1 MAAVTTTVAKKKM
14 LLARAGDAALPKIVK
29 MAFGNSGVTSGGV
42 IIEPTE
48 DQTDLNSE
56 IGRYDI
62 TSHEVISDTQVKY
75 YCRLGESTLA
85 GKEISEMALVD
96 EDGDLVTIK
105 NFAAK
110 GKDSD
115 FVFTFAVNDTM

>member
-29 MAFGNSGVTSGGV
+29 MAFGNGGVTSGGV

-62 TSHEVISDTQVKY
+62 TSHEAISDTRIKY
-75 YCRLGESTLA
+75 YCKLGESTLA
-85 GKEISEMALVD
+85 GKEISELALVD

-110 GKDSD
+110 GKDGD
-115 FVFTFAVNDTM
+115 FAFTFAINDTM

>member
-29 MAFGNSGVTSGGV
+29 MAFGNGGVTSGGV

-62 TSHEVISDTQVKY
+62 TSHEVISDTRIKY
-75 YCRLGESTLA
+75 YCKLGESTLA
-85 GKEISEMALVD
+85 GKEISELALVD

-110 GKDSD
+110 GKDGD
-115 FVFTFAVNDTM
+115 FTFTFAINDTM

>member
-29 MAFGNSGVTSGGV
+29 MAFGNGGVTSGGV

-62 TSHEVISDTQVKY
+62 TSHEVISDTQVRY
-75 YCRLGESTLA
+75 YCRLSESTLA
-85 GKEISEMALVD
+85 GKEISELALVD

-105 NFAAK
+105 NFVAK
-110 GKDSD
+110 GKDGD

>member
-1 MAAVTTTVAKKKM
+1 MAAVTTTVAKKKI
-14 LLARAGDAALPKIVK
+14 LLARAGDATLPKIVK
-29 MAFGNSGVTSGGV
+29 MAFGNGGVTSGGV

-48 DQTDLNSE
+48 EQTDLNSE

-62 TSHEVISDTQVKY
+62 TNHEVISDTQVKY
-75 YCRLGESTLA
+75 CCRLRESTLA

>member
-29 MAFGNSGVTSGGV
+29 MAFGNGGVTSGGV

-62 TSHEVISDTQVKY
+62 TSHEVISDTQVRY
-75 YCRLGESTLA
+75 CCRLSESTLA
-85 GKEISEMALVD
+85 GKEISELALVD

-110 GKDSD
+110 GKDGD